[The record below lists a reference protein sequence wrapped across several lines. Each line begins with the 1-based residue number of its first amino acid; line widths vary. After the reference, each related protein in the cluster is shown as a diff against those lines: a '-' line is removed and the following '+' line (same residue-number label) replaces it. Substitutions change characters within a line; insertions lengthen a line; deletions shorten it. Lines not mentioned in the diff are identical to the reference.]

1 VAEARRITQAA
12 AEAGVPTQMGT
23 QIHGMPNYRRVV
35 ELVQSGAIGPVREV
49 HSWVDRTWGRQSPED
64 AVKYGDVANT
74 QERPTEEMPVPPE
87 LDWDLWIGAARPR
100 PYHRAYHPHDW
111 RAFFDFGTGALGD
124 MAVHNLDPAWYA
136 LDLGAPIA
144 TSAQS
149 GPLGKDSYPAW
160 QIITYEFAARGNR
173 PAVNLTWYDGG
184 KLPEAPKD
192 LEDKYHL
199 ADNGIMFIGDK
210 GTMVCG
216 GWSGA
221 PRLFPTARRREFQL
235 PKPTIPRSIGH
246 RQEWMKACKD
256 HKPEDAKAGFD
267 YSGPFVE
274 ALLVGNLA
282 TRLQKRI
289 EWDSANLR
297 ATNAPEAE
305 PMIRKTY
312 RKGFEI

>member
-1 VAEARRITQAA
+1 
-12 AEAGVPTQMGT
+12 
-23 QIHGMPNYRRVV
+23 
-35 ELVQSGAIGPVREV
+35 
-49 HSWVDRTWGRQSPED
+49 
-64 AVKYGDVANT
+64 
-74 QERPTEEMPVPPE
+74 
-87 LDWDLWIGAARPR
+87 
-100 PYHRAYHPHDW
+100 
-111 RAFFDFGTGALGD
+111 
-124 MAVHNLDPAWYA
+124 AVHNLDPAWYA
-136 LDLGAPIA
+136 LDLGAPVA

-160 QIITYEFAARGNR
+160 QVITYEFAAKGSR
-173 PAVNLTWYDGG
+173 PAVNVTWYDGG
-184 KLPEAPKD
+184 KMPQPPAD
-192 LEDKYHL
+192 LEGKYNL
-199 ADNGIMFIGDK
+199 ADNGILFIGDK

-246 RQEWMKACKD
+246 RQEWMKACKEG
-256 HKPEDAKAGFD
+256 KPADAKAGFD

-282 TRLQKRI
+282 VRSQKRI
-289 EWDSANLR
+289 EWDSPNLR

-305 PMIRKTY
+305 PLIRQTY